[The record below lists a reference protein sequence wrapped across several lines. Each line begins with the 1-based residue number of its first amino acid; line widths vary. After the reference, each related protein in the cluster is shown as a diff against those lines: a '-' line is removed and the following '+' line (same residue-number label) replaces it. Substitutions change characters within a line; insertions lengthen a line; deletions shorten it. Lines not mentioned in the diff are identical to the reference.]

1 MFKKTILK
9 NGLRIVTVP
18 EKSAKAATVLVV
30 VGAGSEYERKDLSG
44 LSHFLEHMFFKGT
57 KKLEKPKDVAEF
69 LDRVGG
75 DFNAFTGE
83 EYTGYYAKVNAE
95 HLDIALSWVSDI
107 FLNSRIPA
115 QEIEKERGVIIEELH
130 MYNDNPQMHISQ
142 LWKEVFYGDQPAGWD
157 IGGTKETVSKIKRQ
171 DILNYISSQY
181 TSENTVVCV
190 AGKINEREIIEKV
203 EKLFRSIKKGKANP
217 KFKTEER
224 KKESRVL
231 IDQRKTKQ
239 VNVALGVKAYDLF
252 HEERIAASLL
262 AIILGGMMSSRLFIK
277 VREKLGAAYYVRTIN
292 ESMIDSG
299 WLCTFAG
306 VDQAKLFPVIQTIVK
321 EYGKMAKQKIG
332 QEELKK
338 AKDYFKG
345 KMILSLESS
354 DDKAFHFGLQELLM
368 NKILTIEEVFA
379 KIDKVSSLDLQK
391 VAKEM
396 FQEENLNLALIGP
409 LKEEKQF
416 KKLLKL

>member
-354 DDKAFHFGLQELLM
+354 DDKATHFGLQELLM

-391 VAKEM
+391 AAKEM

>member
-1 MFKKTILK
+1 
-9 NGLRIVTVP
+9 
-18 EKSAKAATVLVV
+18 
-30 VGAGSEYERKDLSG
+30 
-44 LSHFLEHMFFKGT
+44 
-57 KKLEKPKDVAEF
+57 
-69 LDRVGG
+69 
-75 DFNAFTGE
+75 
-83 EYTGYYAKVNAE
+83 
-95 HLDIALSWVSDI
+95 
-107 FLNSRIPA
+107 
-115 QEIEKERGVIIEELH
+115 
-130 MYNDNPQMHISQ
+130 
-142 LWKEVFYGDQPAGWD
+142 
-157 IGGTKETVSKIKRQ
+157 
-171 DILNYISSQY
+171 
-181 TSENTVVCV
+181 
-190 AGKINEREIIEKV
+190 
-203 EKLFRSIKKGKANP
+203 
-217 KFKTEER
+217 
-224 KKESRVL
+224 L

-354 DDKAFHFGLQELLM
+354 DDKAAHFGLQELLM
-368 NKILTIEEVFA
+368 NKILTIEEVLP
-379 KIDKVSSLDLQK
+379 K
-391 VAKEM
+391 
-396 FQEENLNLALIGP
+396 LI
-409 LKEEKQF
+409 K
-416 KKLLKL
+416 

>member
-277 VREKLGAAYYVRTIN
+277 VREKLGAAYYVKTIN

-354 DDKAFHFGLQELLM
+354 DDKATHFGLQELLM

-391 VAKEM
+391 AAKEM